1 MQEIFLKIDILE
13 QDYQKTLKL
22 YFIYMLTLFFLSGS
36 VPLNGKSY
44 QKQKGSGTS
53 DQPLFRLRNKFRRI
67 PLFVVY
73 YLTKFD
79 DVM

>member
-13 QDYQKTLKL
+13 QDYQKALKL
-22 YFIYMLTLFFLSGS
+22 YFIYTLTLFFLSSS
-36 VPLNGKSY
+36 VSLNGKSY

-53 DQPLFRLRNKFRRI
+53 GQPLFRLRNKFRRI

>member
-22 YFIYMLTLFFLSGS
+22 YFIYMLTLFFLSSS

-44 QKQKGSGTS
+44 
-53 DQPLFRLRNKFRRI
+53 
-67 PLFVVY
+67 
-73 YLTKFD
+73 
-79 DVM
+79 